1 MTPAVEAL
9 RADSRAVLL
18 VPLRGNDQA
27 GPEAAPA
34 DAQALVSEQLPE
46 GVIVAAVV
54 RVRDVAS
61 SKLAPDCLPAD
72 EPARAPVWL
81 HAVAAGA
88 PRLAWAARGLCL
100 PRYCC
105 WYCGHDHDLRQAH
118 VPAAAAFPLVGS

>member
-1 MTPAVEAL
+1 MRAP

-27 GPEAAPA
+27 GLEAAPA

-46 GVIVAAVV
+46 GVIVAAAVQ
-54 RVRDVAS
+54 VRDVAS
-61 SKLAPDCLPAD
+61 SKLAPDCPPAD

-88 PRLAWAARGLCL
+88 PRHAWAVRGLWL

-105 WYCGHDHDLRQAH
+105 WDCGHDHDLRQAH
-118 VPAAAAFPLVGS
+118 VPAPAAFPHVGS